1 MLKIIKWEDIENYKK
16 LWHDKKSVLV
26 GGCFDILHFG
36 HLKFLQQAKKSG
48 DLLIVALESDQF
60 IKKKKGKPPFHNQK
74 ERGEILS
81 ALTVVDFIIMLS
93 SLMRDDDYFQLVK
106 KVSPKIIAVT
116 TGDTQMKSKKDQAE
130 KVGAK
135 LLTVIPLIKR
145 FSSSKILDYESVFSG

>member
-16 LWHDKKSVLV
+16 LWQDKKSVLV

-60 IKKKKGKPPFHNQK
+60 IKEKKGKSSFHNQN

-81 ALTVVDFIIMLS
+81 ALTIVDFIIILPY
-93 SLMRDDDYFQLVK
+93 LMGDGDYFQLVK